1 MCKYCDYNSEQCEVF
16 FDPLTKEWYLD
27 VTTYEWDYYGDDF
40 GHMRVYISY
49 CPYCGED
56 LYKISKDW

>member
-1 MCKYCDYNSEQCEVF
+1 MCRYCDYNSKYCEIF
-16 FDPLTKEWYLD
+16 FEPLTKEWYLR
-27 VTTYEWDYYGDDF
+27 YSYWGGYNDDF
-40 GHMRVYISY
+40 VDDKIYISY